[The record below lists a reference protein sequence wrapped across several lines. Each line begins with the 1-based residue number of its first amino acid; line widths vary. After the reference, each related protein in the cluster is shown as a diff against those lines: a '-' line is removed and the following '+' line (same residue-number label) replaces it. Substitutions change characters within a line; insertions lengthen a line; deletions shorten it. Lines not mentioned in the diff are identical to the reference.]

1 MAMTNP
7 SLLQSAIALG
17 SALAMNAA
25 RRAALTLMGYLAA
38 GLLLAASLAFL
49 TYSAYRAIAS
59 AIGDIYGAL
68 IIGAAY
74 FVAALITLLVL
85 SLRNR

>member
-1 MAMTNP
+1 MANP

-25 RRAALTLMGYLAA
+25 RRAAITLMGYLAA
-38 GLLLAASLAFL
+38 GLLLAASLSFL

-59 AIGDIYGAL
+59 TIGDIYAAL
-68 IIGAAY
+68 LIGTAY

-85 SLRNR
+85 SFRNR

>member
-7 SLLQSAIALG
+7 SLLQSAIAFG
-17 SALAMNAA
+17 AALAMNAA
-25 RRAALTLMGYLAA
+25 RRAAVTLIGYLGAV
-38 GLLLAASLAFL
+38 LLLAASLSFL

-59 AIGDIYGAL
+59 AIGDIYAAL
-68 IIGAAY
+68 LIGAAY
-74 FVAALITLLVL
+74 FVAALVTLLVL